1 MQIDIIGAG
10 FSSLVAAC
18 FLAKEGHEVNVYEKN
33 DMVGG
38 RARIFKAEGFTFDMG
53 PSWYWMPELID
64 QIFEELGEDRNDY
77 VQLERLD
84 PSYKVYWNDETS
96 TDMPADLE
104 ALYQV
109 FEDLEKGGGAA
120 LRRFLEDAAI
130 KYRVGTEKFLDKPG
144 LKLSELIDVEVFK
157 NFFKLDLFKSVE
169 KDVCNRFSSH
179 KARSILR
186 FPVLFLGEM
195 PHRIPS
201 LYTLMNY
208 ADMKLGTWYPKGGMH
223 QLALGLQAVAEKYG
237 AQFHLNAPV
246 TGFKCEQGKITHI
259 EVNGQLKA
267 TEQVVAGAD
276 YNFVEQNLVPKEYR
290 RYDEAYWDK
299 RKMAPSSL
307 LYYIG
312 VDKRLGHLEHH
323 NLFFD
328 EDLVAHGRQIYEV
341 PQWPD
346 KPLFY
351 ACVTSKTDEEVAPEG
366 SENLFLLMPLAPGV
380 EDNEELREKYLN
392 IMLERMER
400 HTQQNVRDHIVYKRS
415 YCIKDFKADYNSY
428 KGNAYGLA
436 NTLLQTANLKP
447 KVTSKLKNLLFCG
460 QLTVP
465 GPGVPPSLISG
476 KVAAKLILKDH
487 PKGNAPTQKIITTT

>member
-18 FLAKEGHEVNVYEKN
+18 FLAKEGHQVHVYEKN
-33 DMVGG
+33 SLVGG
-38 RARIFKAEGFTFDMG
+38 RARIFQTEGFTFDMG

-64 QIFEELGEDRNDY
+64 SIFEELGERREDY
-77 VQLERLD
+77 VSLERLD
-84 PSYKVYWNDETS
+84 PSYKVYWNDNTS
-96 TDMPADLE
+96 TSMPADLND
-104 ALYQV
+104 LYRT
-109 FEDLEKGGGAA
+109 FDELEPDGGKKLKA
-120 LRRFLEDAAI
+120 FLDDAAI

-144 LKLSELIDVEVFK
+144 LKLTELIDVEVFK

-169 KDVCNRFSSH
+169 KDVTNRFQSH

-195 PHRIPS
+195 PARIPS

-208 ADMKLGTWYPKGGMH
+208 ADLKLGTWYPKGGMYR
-223 QLALGLQAVAEKYG
+223 LAQGLQAVAEKYG
-237 AQFHLNAPV
+237 ARFHFDTPV
-246 TGFKCEQGKITHI
+246 TAFECKNGRIERIT
-259 EVNGQLKA
+259 VGDTTK
-267 TEQVVAGAD
+267 TVEQVIAGAD
-276 YNFVEQNLVPKEYR
+276 YNFVEQQLIPKEYR
-290 RYDEAYWDK
+290 RYTPEYWDT

-307 LYYIG
+307 LFYLGI
-312 VDKRLGHLEHH
+312 DKRLKDLEHH

-328 EDLVAHGRQIYEV
+328 EDLVEHGKQIYEN
-341 PQWPD
+341 PKWPD

-351 ACVTSKTDEEVAPEG
+351 ACMTSKTDPDVAPEG
-366 SENLFLLMPLAPGV
+366 KENLFLLMPLAPNV
-380 EDNEELREKYLN
+380 EDNEQLRAKYLD
-392 IMLERMER
+392 IMLRRLEA
-400 HTQQNVRDHIVYKRS
+400 HTGQNVRDHIIYQRS
-415 YCIKDFKADYNSY
+415 FCVDDFKQDYNSY

-476 KVAAKLILKDH
+476 KIAAKLVLQEQASTV
-487 PKGNAPTQKIITTT
+487 PS

>member
-18 FLAKEGHEVNVYEKN
+18 FLSKAGHEVKVYEKN
-33 DMVGG
+33 SMAGG

-53 PSWYWMPELID
+53 PSWYWMPELVD
-64 QIFEELGEDRNDY
+64 GLFEELGEDRRDY

-96 TDMPADLE
+96 TNMPASLE

-109 FEDLEKGGGAA
+109 FEELETGGGEQ
-120 LRRFLEDAAI
+120 LRRFLEDAQI

-169 KDVCNRFSSH
+169 KDVCNRFKSH

-208 ADMKLGTWYPKGGMH
+208 ADLKLGTWYPKGGMH
-223 QLALGLQAVAEKYG
+223 QLALGLKAIAEKHG
-237 AQFHLNAPV
+237 AQFYFNTPV
-246 TGFKCEQGKITHI
+246 TAFKCDAGRITHI
-259 EVNGQLKA
+259 EVNGQEKA
-267 TEQVVAGAD
+267 TEQVIAGAD
-276 YNFVEQNLVPKEYR
+276 YNFVEQNLVPKAYR
-290 RYDEAYWDK
+290 RYTPNYWDK

-307 LYYIG
+307 LFYIG
-312 VDKRLGHLEHH
+312 VNKRLAHLEHH

-328 EDLVAHGRQIYEV
+328 EDLVEHGRQIYEQ

-351 ACVTSKTDEEVAPEG
+351 ACVTSKTDPDVAPEG
-366 SENLFLLMPLAPGV
+366 SENLFLLMPLAPDV
-380 EDNEELREKYLN
+380 EDNEVLREKYLE
-392 IMLERMER
+392 IMLERLER
-400 HTQQNVRDHIVYKRS
+400 HTKQNVRDHIVYKRS
-415 YCIKDFKADYNSY
+415 YCVQDFKSDYNSY

-476 KVAAKLILKDH
+476 KVAAKLVLKDH
-487 PKGNAPTQKIITTT
+487 PKGIKKTTAMPTT